1 MRAAQQAIDYAEKRK
16 QAIDRATHLRE
27 QRTLGVADEECTFA
41 PARCVEKWVHCP
53 AVGVGGPDFITA
65 LLGTQAARGWWRTR
79 HPCLTHTVLII
90 RTAVAPVHHTMPARG
105 GYTVPARSYTVP
117 ANLSFNQP
125 QPRPRLFLPSPQL
138 PPESAN
144 PRATTSAT
152 RASTTSTA
160 RMPSTAST
168 PTPKPRAVSPALQ
181 TVANDAWMLTNAVRV
196 TAAA

>member
-1 MRAAQQAIDYAEKRK
+1 MRAAKKAIDYAEKRK

-53 AVGVGGPDFITA
+53 AVGVGDPDFITV

-79 HPCLTHTVLII
+79 HPRLTHTVLII
-90 RTAVAPVHHTMPARG
+90 RTAVTPVHHTMPARG

-125 QPRPRLFLPSPQL
+125 QPRPRLFSRHLNFPQNQQTQGPRPR
-138 PPESAN
+138 PPGRLRPVRQGCLLRQA
-144 PRATTSAT
+144 PR
-152 RASTTSTA
+152 R
-160 RMPSTAST
+160 R
-168 PTPKPRAVSPALQ
+168 SPAPFRRRFRRSR
-181 TVANDAWMLTNAVRV
+181 TTPGC
-196 TAAA
+196 

>member
-1 MRAAQQAIDYAEKRK
+1 MRRSGSRRSTVRRTSASNGLWVWLTRSAPSHRQGVWRNGYIVQRLALVPRLLHNRPTWDAGCTRLVAYTAPSPYSHR
-16 QAIDRATHLRE
+16 ADHTNRRHASATHDACERWLHGA
-27 QRTLGVADEECTFA
+27 RTLL
-41 PARCVEKWVHCP
+41 HCP
-53 AVGVGGPDFITA
+53 RKPLLQSTA
-65 LLGTQAARGWWRTR
+65 TSPSPL
-79 HPCLTHTVLII
+79 
-90 RTAVAPVHHTMPARG
+90 
-105 GYTVPARSYTVP
+105 
-117 ANLSFNQP
+117 
-125 QPRPRLFLPSPQL
+125 LPSPQL